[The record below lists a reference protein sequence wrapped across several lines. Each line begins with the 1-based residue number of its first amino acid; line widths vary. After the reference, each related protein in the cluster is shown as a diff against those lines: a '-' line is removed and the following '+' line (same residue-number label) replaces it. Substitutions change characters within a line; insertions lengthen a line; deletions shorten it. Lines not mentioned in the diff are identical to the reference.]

1 MMKPIRWTALFAL
14 VMISLS
20 LLAQPVSASVIQ
32 SRFAQTGAVIA
43 SANVAPAQ
51 ITRLSFTIAGRV
63 KEVLVNKGDQVTA
76 GQTLVTLDTT
86 ELDAAVQLA
95 TANRGVT
102 FAQWEYQLLPRP
114 KQLPEDRVIAKARL
128 DKSDAQIEIATLR
141 LAQASLPSPIN
152 ATVVSVDVQ
161 PGESVDVAQVVVTIA
176 TLDQL
181 QVETKDLS
189 ERDVPQVTIG
199 QPATVYVD
207 ALDQEFT
214 GKVADIAPVS
224 NTIGGDVVYKV
235 TISLDEQP
243 AGLLWGMSAEVTIG
257 E

>member
-1 MMKPIRWTALFAL
+1 MKPIRWTALFAL

-20 LLAQPVSASVIQ
+20 LLAQPISASVIQ
-32 SRFAQTGAVIA
+32 NRFAQTGAVVA

-51 ITRLSFTIAGRV
+51 VTRLSFTIAGRV
-63 KEVLVNKGDQVTA
+63 KEVLVSKGDQVTA
-76 GQTLVTLDTT
+76 GQVLLTLDSA
-86 ELDAAVQLA
+86 ELDAAVQQA
-95 TANRGVT
+95 TASRGVT
-102 FAQWEYQLLPRP
+102 FAQWEYNLQPRP

-128 DKSDAQIEIATLR
+128 DKSDAQIEIAKLR
-141 LAQASLPSPIN
+141 LAQASLLSPIN

-189 ERDVPQVTIG
+189 ERDVPGVKVG
-199 QPATVYVD
+199 QPATIYVD
-207 ALDQEFT
+207 ALDREFA
-214 GKVADIAPVS
+214 GKVIAISPTS
-224 NTIGGDVVYKV
+224 NTIGGDVAFKV
-235 TISLDEQP
+235 TIALDEQP
-243 AGLLWGMSAEVTIG
+243 AGLRWGMSAEVTIG

>member
-1 MMKPIRWTALFAL
+1 MKPIRWTALFAL

-32 SRFAQTGAVIA
+32 SRFAQTGAVVA

-51 ITRLSFTIAGRV
+51 VTRLSFTIAGRV
-63 KEVLVNKGDQVTA
+63 KEVLVSKGDQVTA
-76 GQTLVTLDTT
+76 GQVLVTLDSA
-86 ELDAAVQLA
+86 ELDAAVQQA

-102 FAQWEYQLLPRP
+102 FAQWEYNLQPRP

-128 DKSDAQIEIATLR
+128 DKSDAQIEIAKLR
-141 LAQASLPSPIN
+141 LAQASLLSPIN

-189 ERDVPQVTIG
+189 ERDVPGVKVG
-199 QPATVYVD
+199 QPATIYVD
-207 ALDQEFT
+207 ALDREFA
-214 GKVADIAPVS
+214 GKVIAISPTS
-224 NTIGGDVVYKV
+224 NTIGGDVVFKV
-235 TISLDEQP
+235 TIALDEQP
-243 AGLLWGMSAEVTIG
+243 AGLRWGMSAEVTIG

>member
-1 MMKPIRWTALFAL
+1 MKPIRWTALFAL

-20 LLAQPVSASVIQ
+20 LLAQPISASVIQ
-32 SRFAQTGAVIA
+32 NRFAQTGAVVA

-51 ITRLSFTIAGRV
+51 VTRLSFTIAGRV
-63 KEVLVNKGDQVTA
+63 KEVLVSKGDQVTA
-76 GQTLVTLDTT
+76 GQVLVTLDSA
-86 ELDAAVQLA
+86 ELDAAVQQA

-102 FAQWEYQLLPRP
+102 FAQWEYNLQPRP

-128 DKSDAQIEIATLR
+128 DKSDAQIEIAKLR
-141 LAQASLPSPIN
+141 LAQASLLSPIN

-161 PGESVDVAQVVVTIA
+161 TGQSVDVAQVVVTIA

-189 ERDVPQVTIG
+189 ERDVPGVKVG
-199 QPATVYVD
+199 QPATIYVD
-207 ALDQEFT
+207 ALDREFA
-214 GKVADIAPVS
+214 GKVIAISPTS
-224 NTIGGDVVYKV
+224 NTIGGDVVFKV
-235 TISLDEQP
+235 TIALDEQP
-243 AGLLWGMSAEVTIG
+243 AGLRWGMSAEVTIG

>member
-1 MMKPIRWTALFAL
+1 MKPIRWTALFAL

-20 LLAQPVSASVIQ
+20 LLAQPISASVIQ
-32 SRFAQTGAVIA
+32 NRFAQTGAVVA

-51 ITRLSFTIAGRV
+51 VTRLSFTIAGRV
-63 KEVLVNKGDQVTA
+63 KEVLVSKGDQVTA
-76 GQTLVTLDTT
+76 GQVLVTLDSA
-86 ELDAAVQLA
+86 ELDAAVQQA

-102 FAQWEYQLLPRP
+102 FAQWEYNLQPRP

-128 DKSDAQIEIATLR
+128 DKSDAQIEIAKLR
-141 LAQASLPSPIN
+141 LAQASLLSPIN

-189 ERDVPQVTIG
+189 ERDVPGVKVG
-199 QPATVYVD
+199 QPATIYVD
-207 ALDQEFT
+207 ALDREFA
-214 GKVADIAPVS
+214 GKVIAISPTS
-224 NTIGGDVVYKV
+224 NTIGGDVVFKV
-235 TISLDEQP
+235 TIALDEQP
-243 AGLLWGMSAEVTIG
+243 AGLRWGMSAEVTIG